1 MLPKAILFDLD
12 DTIISFDGA
21 ADTAWEIICN
31 SFVMEMKTSFD
42 EKTLLES
49 VNNVRTWYWG
59 DPDRHRVGRL
69 NMIQARRD
77 IVKIALENLGYT
89 EVEYGRRMAD
99 NYSKLQDELI
109 CMFPDSQVTLE
120 KLKHLG
126 VRMALITNGTSEKQ
140 RSKIDRFCL
149 SGFFEFCLIE
159 GEVGFGKP
167 DVRVF
172 EIALKKLGLSANEV
186 WMVGDNLTW
195 DIEAPQ
201 KLGIFSI
208 WNDFEKKGLP
218 AEATV
223 RPDKIINSISELI
236 GEDVL

>member
-21 ADTAWEIICN
+21 ADTAWKIMCN
-31 SFVMEMKTSFD
+31 SFVKEMNTSFD
-42 EKTLLES
+42 EEALLDS
-49 VNNVRTWYWG
+49 VNEVRTWYWS
-59 DPDRHRVGRL
+59 DPERHRVGRL
-69 NMIQARRD
+69 DMIQARRD
-77 IVKIALENLGYT
+77 IVKKSLENLGYT
-89 EVEYGRRMAD
+89 DLESGWRMAD

-109 CMFPDSQVTLE
+109 CMFPDARITLE
-120 KLKHLG
+120 KLKSQG
-126 VRMALITNGTSEKQ
+126 IRMALITNGTSEKQ

-172 EIALKKLGLSANEV
+172 EIALEKLGLDAGNV

-201 KLGIFSI
+201 KLGIYSI
-208 WNDFEKKGLP
+208 WNDHGKKGLL
-218 AEATV
+218 AQATV
-223 RPDKIINSISELI
+223 KPDRIINSISELI
-236 GEDVL
+236 L